1 MVSSVIADEAALL
14 RVLEGGCLLRATEQ
28 VDRVFAIENGRNCW
42 TGNGFGSTASLPD
55 RRPFWLDRA
64 KLETVDCRPLDNWWL
79 LNDLDEQTLS
89 RVS

>member
-1 MVSSVIADEAALL
+1 MVSPEIAEDAALL
-14 RVLEGGCLLRATEQ
+14 KVLEGGCLLRATE
-28 VDRVFAIENGRNCW
+28 VDRELAIENGRNCW
-42 TGNGFGSTASLPD
+42 TGNGFGSTATLPD